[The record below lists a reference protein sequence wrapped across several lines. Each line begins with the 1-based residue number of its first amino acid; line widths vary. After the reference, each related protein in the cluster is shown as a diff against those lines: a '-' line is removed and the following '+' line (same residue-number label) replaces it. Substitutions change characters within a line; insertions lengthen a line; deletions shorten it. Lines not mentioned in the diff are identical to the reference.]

1 MICNDRQIIHFESK
15 SPRFSNLLSTN
26 LYNISLNNN
35 FMIKMHLICKQI
47 IHLESKYPRSS
58 NLLSIIYLL
67 LLSIYPRTYI
77 FLNNNFT
84 IKKINA
90 IDLHRQ
96 IIHFESKPLD
106 PLTYYLIYISL
117 NNNFTIKK
125 NQCN

>member
-1 MICNDRQIIHFESK
+1 MQ
-15 SPRFSNLLSTN
+15 
-26 LYNISLNNN
+26 
-35 FMIKMHLICKQI
+35 LICKQI

-67 LLSIYPRTYI
+67 LLSIYPWTYI